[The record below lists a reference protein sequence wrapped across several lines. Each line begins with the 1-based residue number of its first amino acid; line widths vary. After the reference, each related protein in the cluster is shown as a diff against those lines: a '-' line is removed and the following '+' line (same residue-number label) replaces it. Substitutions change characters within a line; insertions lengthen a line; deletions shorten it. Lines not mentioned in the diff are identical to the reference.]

1 MRILGIDPGAE
12 RLGWAVLDSGDD
24 PKEVAIGISGL
35 KRGDNEK
42 KEPYH
47 EYRLRL
53 LGYWVEEAPAL
64 FDEYEPDLLVNEI
77 VPVVGGGN
85 FVAAT
90 QSQLA
95 TAALTV
101 IQIEAMSR
109 GIPIEQLGATTVKK
123 KIGGDKK
130 ATKVRVRNG
139 VYELLPSTLRFKKEW
154 VKVFDSSDACAIAL
168 CQMGYNANSK

>member
-1 MRILGIDPGAE
+1 MRVLGIDPGAE
-12 RLGWAVLDSGDD
+12 RLGWAIIEAGDE
-24 PKEVAIGISGL
+24 PKEVDVGISGL
-35 KRGDNEK
+35 EREDNGS

-53 LGYWVEEAPAL
+53 LGYWIEEAPRL
-64 FDEYEPDLLVNEI
+64 FDEYRPDELVNEI

-101 IQIEAMSR
+101 IQIEALSR
-109 GIPIEQLGATTVKK
+109 GIPIHQVGATTVKK
-123 KIGGDKK
+123 NIGGSGK
-130 ATKVRVRNG
+130 ASKVKVRNG
-139 VYELLPSTLRFKKEW
+139 VYSLLPSTLRFKKEW
-154 VKVFDSSDACAIAL
+154 VKVHDSSDACAIAL
-168 CQMGYNANSK
+168 CKMGYKV